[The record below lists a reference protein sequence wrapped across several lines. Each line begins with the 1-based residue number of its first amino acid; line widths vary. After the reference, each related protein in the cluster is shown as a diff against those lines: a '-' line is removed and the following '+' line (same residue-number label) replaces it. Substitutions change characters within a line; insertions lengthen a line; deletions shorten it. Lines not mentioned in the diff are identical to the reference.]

1 MRLRFREPFL
11 YRWLRFRRALDQRP
25 RPASELGTPAI
36 RRILAISCTALGDTL
51 MSTPG
56 LRALRASYPQAHI
69 TLLVHP
75 SLQALFTGLAEVD
88 ELLPYDGKWRGF
100 GRTARRLAREGYD
113 LAAIF
118 HGNEPQATPLAYL
131 SRARHIFKLPNN
143 NRWNFL
149 LSNREP
155 ALSWDDLGHGI
166 DQRLAVARLAGA
178 VGDLSRRMTVP
189 MHVAGD
195 KALAD
200 ALAERGWLDAAIV
213 AFQPGASTMSRRWPR
228 SRFVAA
234 AVKLA
239 EMHPELRFVVTGS
252 PAEATLCQEVA
263 AGIEAAAP
271 LAGGTRAWASAGQLP
286 LLALPALLKR
296 ASLLVTGDTGPMH
309 LAVTVE
315 TPVVAL
321 FAVSDPARS
330 GPGDDHERHIVI
342 RKWRTCDPCFSK
354 NCPYAEPICMDN
366 IAIDE
371 VVTAVDTI
379 LCRNAA

>member
-11 YRWLRFRRALDQRP
+11 YRWLRFRRALDKRP

-36 RRILAISCTALGDTL
+36 RRILAVSCTALGDTL

-56 LRALRASYPQAHI
+56 LRALRETYPQAHI

-75 SLQALFTGLAEVD
+75 SLLALFTGLAEVD
-88 ELLPYDGKWRGF
+88 ELIPYDGKWRGF
-100 GRTARRLAREGYD
+100 GRTARRLAKDGYD

-143 NRWNFL
+143 NRWSFL
-149 LSNREP
+149 LCNREP
-155 ALSWDDLGHGI
+155 VLSWDDLGHGI
-166 DQRLAVARLAGA
+166 EQRLAVARLAGT
-178 VGDLSRRMTVP
+178 VGDLSRHMTVP

-200 ALAERGWLDAAIV
+200 ALAERGWQGAAIV

-228 SRFVAA
+228 SRFIAA
-234 AVKLA
+234 AVKLT

-252 PAEATLCQEVA
+252 PAEAALCREVA

-330 GPGDDHERHIVI
+330 GPGDDERHIVI

-366 IAIDE
+366 IAVDE
-371 VVTAVDTI
+371 VVAAVDTI
-379 LCRNAA
+379 LRRNTA